1 MPTIDADAHVVES
14 ERTWDYMDAADQ
26 KYRPIVVK
34 PSGDQGGEYWFIDGK
49 IRGLVRIVMTAHE
62 LDKVA
67 DRTGRVMFTPQ
78 ETREMENVDAR
89 VKHMDELGIDIQV
102 LYPTI
107 FIEQITEKPEWEIPI
122 CKGYNRWL
130 ADIHQQG
137 KGRLRWICVLPLLD
151 MSASLEELQF
161 CKQNGA
167 CGVFMRGIEGRR
179 LLTDPYFYPLYE
191 KMSELDMAVGVHVGN
206 GNPQEEDLVSQYNGG
221 GSFWKFRIPIIG
233 AFHSV
238 IMGGLPQMFPKLR
251 FHWAEAAALWVPYVV
266 KDLKRR
272 WGAQGQGLSGQSAQG
287 VPAVRVMPD
296 GRRRGLHLQVFRRGQ
311 PRHRHR
317 LRPQRPVHRDRGA
330 PESEGARQHHR
341 APVREDHRP
350 EPEGAVRVGV
360 VDPPRP
366 LTLRPPLPQGEGR
379 GEGATGTVGVGF
391 KPARARPAAC

>member
-14 ERTWDYMDAADQ
+14 ERTWDYMDEADR

-62 LDKVA
+62 LDEVA

-102 LYPTI
+102 LYPTM

-130 ADIHQQG
+130 ADIHRQG

-151 MSASLEELQF
+151 MSAALEELRF
-161 CKQNGA
+161 CKQEGA

-191 KMSELDMAVGVHVGN
+191 EMSRFDMAVGVHVGN
-206 GNPQEEDLVSQYNGG
+206 GNPQELDLVSQYNGG
-221 GSFWKFRIPIIG
+221 GSFWKFRIPVIG

-238 IMGGLPQMFPKLR
+238 IMGEVPQMFPKLR
-251 FHWAEAAALWVPYVV
+251 FHWAEAAALWIPYVV
-266 KDLKRR
+266 KDLQRR
-272 WGAQGQGLSGQSAQG
+272 WGAQGKDFPDNPLKEYRQYVSCQTDDDVDYIFRYSGEDNIVIGTDYGHNDQSTEIEALRNLKEQGGITAPQYEKIIDQNPKTLF
-287 VPAVRVMPD
+287 
-296 GRRRGLHLQVFRRGQ
+296 GL
-311 PRHRHR
+311 
-317 LRPQRPVHRDRGA
+317 
-330 PESEGARQHHR
+330 
-341 APVREDHRP
+341 
-350 EPEGAVRVGV
+350 
-360 VDPPRP
+360 
-366 LTLRPPLPQGEGR
+366 T
-379 GEGATGTVGVGF
+379 
-391 KPARARPAAC
+391 

>member
-1 MPTIDADAHVVES
+1 MPIIDADAHVVES
-14 ERTWDYMDAADQ
+14 ERTWDYMDEADR

-49 IRGLVRIVMTAHE
+49 IRGLVRIVMTAHD
-62 LDKVA
+62 LDEVA

-89 VKHMDELGIDIQV
+89 VKHMDELGVDIQV
-102 LYPTI
+102 LYPTM

-130 ADIHQQG
+130 ADIHRQG

-151 MSASLEELQF
+151 MSAALEELRF
-161 CKQNGA
+161 CKQEGA

-191 KMSELDMAVGVHVGN
+191 EMSRLDMAVGVHVGN
-206 GNPQEEDLVSQYNGG
+206 GNPQELDLVSQYNGG
-221 GSFWKFRIPIIG
+221 GSFWKFRIPVIG

-238 IMGGLPQMFPKLR
+238 IMGEVPKMFPKLR

-272 WGAQGQGLSGQSAQG
+272 WGAQGKDFPDNLLKEYRQYVSCQTDDDVDYIFRYSGEDNIVIGTDYGHNDQSTEIEALRNLKEQGGITAPQYEKIIDQNPKTLF
-287 VPAVRVMPD
+287 
-296 GRRRGLHLQVFRRGQ
+296 GLQ
-311 PRHRHR
+311 
-317 LRPQRPVHRDRGA
+317 
-330 PESEGARQHHR
+330 
-341 APVREDHRP
+341 
-350 EPEGAVRVGV
+350 
-360 VDPPRP
+360 
-366 LTLRPPLPQGEGR
+366 
-379 GEGATGTVGVGF
+379 
-391 KPARARPAAC
+391 